1 MHTEEE
7 HLTSNDSYRSRYPSV
22 AVSTLVFTT
31 KKDILQVALIKCP
44 EYPYID
50 RYCLPCTYIRAD
62 ETADEAALRCLRD
75 RTEIT
80 DVSIEQ
86 LYTFSDVARNP
97 ALRIIMVSY
106 IAMVP
111 ECKLSHFKES
121 ADLKAVLFD
130 VVRTEDGFYF
140 YSDSEAGEIRL
151 EKSELL
157 FDHAQ
162 MIQTALDRMAGKID
176 YSEIAF
182 RFLNNTERF
191 TLTELRY
198 IYDAVKGIRSDVGN
212 FRRFIKNRY
221 IITGKVVNNT
231 DDRMEMEHAG
241 RPASTFRYIENP
253 AKETE

>member
-1 MHTEEE
+1 MHTEVE
-7 HLTSNDSYRSRYPSV
+7 HLTSSDSYRSHYPSV

-31 KKDILQVALIKCP
+31 KKDVLQVALIKCP
-44 EYPYID
+44 EYPHID
-50 RYCLPCTYIRAD
+50 RWCLPCTYIRLE

-75 RTEIT
+75 RTGIT

-111 ECKLSHFKES
+111 ESKLSHFKES
-121 ADLKAVLFD
+121 A
-130 VVRTEDGFYF
+130 
-140 YSDSEAGEIRL
+140 L
-151 EKSELL
+151 EKSGLL

-198 IYDAVKGIRSDVGN
+198 IYDAVKGIHSDVGN

-221 IITGKVVNNT
+221 IITGKVVNNA

-241 RPASTFRYIENP
+241 RPASTFRYIENS
-253 AKETE
+253 AKKTE

>member
-7 HLTSNDSYRSRYPSV
+7 HLTSSDSYRSHYPSV

-31 KKDILQVALIKCP
+31 KKDVLQVALIKCP
-44 EYPYID
+44 EYSHID
-50 RYCLPCTYIRAD
+50 KWCLPCSYIRLE
-62 ETADEAALRCLRD
+62 ETADEAALRCLKD
-75 RTEIT
+75 RTGIT

-111 ECKLSHFKES
+111 ECKLSHFKE
-121 ADLKAVLFD
+121 LFD
-130 VVRTEDGFYF
+130 VVRTEDGFYL

-198 IYDAVKGIRSDVGN
+198 IYDAVKGARSDVGN
-212 FRRFIKNRY
+212 FRRFIKSRY
-221 IITGKVVNNT
+221 IITGKVVNNA